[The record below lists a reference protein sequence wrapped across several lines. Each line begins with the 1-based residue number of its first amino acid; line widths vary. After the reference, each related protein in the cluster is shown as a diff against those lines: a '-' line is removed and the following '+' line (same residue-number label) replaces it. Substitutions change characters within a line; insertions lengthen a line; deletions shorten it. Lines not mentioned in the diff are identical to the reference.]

1 MSKQSQ
7 HCGPEKNV
15 INVPDRKQCMLPQLS
30 LSSLWKK
37 ISQYRCDMLFVKGTS
52 KQGCLKTTQ
61 RRQPE

>member
-37 ISQYRCDMLFVKGTS
+37 ITQYTVDVICCLLKGQVN
-52 KQGCLKTTQ
+52 KAA
-61 RRQPE
+61 